1 MQITSFR
8 QKSWFSSETR
18 NLLAKSQTPNE
29 GSSQRIGNST
39 QINYFEWSKNNVIK
53 IYILTHCVTSIR
65 HDELLWK

>member
-39 QINYFEWSKNNVIK
+39 QISYFESKILNYK
-53 IYILTHCVTSIR
+53 IRKLAKIDR
-65 HDELLWK
+65 HEEFVAADF

>member
-39 QINYFEWSKNNVIK
+39 QNSYFERSKNNVIK
-53 IYILTHCVTSIR
+53 FYILTLCVILIR
-65 HDELLWK
+65 YDELLWK

>member
-39 QINYFEWSKNNVIK
+39 QISYFEWSKNNVIK
-53 IYILTHCVTSIR
+53 VYILTLCVTSIQ
-65 HDELLWK
+65 HDELL